1 MAEIGGRNCD
11 NGRFLAIALLF
22 DSNSRIWCV
31 VLVAEMADDRLGMHQ
46 WKAMVVSDFVESSR
60 WLG

>member
-1 MAEIGGRNCD
+1 MAEI
-11 NGRFLAIALLF
+11 AIMAGFWQSQSCLIRIGA
-22 DSNSRIWCV
+22 NESRWCV
-31 VLVAEMADDRLGMHQ
+31 VFVAEIADYRLGMHQ